1 MDLLVQNFPEMASN
15 GTVNFKKFK
24 KILTKIEMVKNNNE
38 GALTGK
44 VVTTGAYA
52 GLAVGNKIV
61 NSGAIVAESV
71 ETISQISTASV
82 STAASLTESGAIGA
96 AATVGKNV
104 GKSAFATA
112 SKILGPALALV
123 GVGFGIYEVIKG
135 SQDV

>member
-1 MDLLVQNFPEMASN
+1 MDLLIQNFPEIASD
-15 GTVNFKKFK
+15 GAVNFKKFK
-24 KILTKIEMVKNNNE
+24 KILTKIKMVKNNND
-38 GALTGK
+38 GTLAGK
-44 VVTTGAYA
+44 FVTTGAYA
-52 GLAVGNKIV
+52 GLVFGNKIV
-61 NSGAIVAESV
+61 NSGAIVAESM

-135 SQDV
+135 AQDI

>member
-24 KILTKIEMVKNNNE
+24 KILSEVEMVQNDSK
-38 GALTGK
+38 GTLAGKVGK

-96 AATVGKNV
+96 ATTIGKNV

-112 SKILGPALALV
+112 SKILVLHWLL
-123 GVGFGIYEVIKG
+123 
-135 SQDV
+135 

>member
-38 GALTGK
+38 GALAGK

-96 AATVGKNV
+96 ATTIGKNV

-112 SKILGPALALV
+112 SKILVLHWLL
-123 GVGFGIYEVIKG
+123 
-135 SQDV
+135 